1 MHQRT
6 NSVHKPYIPA
16 VNKNLWHQSGNSP
29 NSRLSQLVLRG
40 LFQQNNRRYR
50 NRFWAINQGMSCIG
64 GSDAIEHTLTAVNN
78 APIPLRISA
87 PRFFPQLSLCRLPHT
102 GGARKQNPFPLIRNH
117 RTMEQKNITAK
128 QNLLNA
134 NQMTAMQN
142 SNRQFRNKTNRNL
155 GKSNIKN
162 VPMSQTTQSLRSTQ
176 K

>member
-1 MHQRT
+1 MFYGDGSPYAGHSLVYRPE
-6 NSVHKPYIPA
+6 SVPIA
-16 VNKNLWHQSGNSP
+16 AIVLLEQSS
-29 NSRLSQLVLRG
+29 
-40 LFQQNNRRYR
+40 
-50 NRFWAINQGMSCIG
+50 
-64 GSDAIEHTLTAVNN
+64 VNN

-128 QNLLNA
+128 QNLLNV

-162 VPMSQTTQSLRSTQ
+162 VPMSLTTQSLRSTQ